1 MFTFFKNEIP
11 TTNAKCNFTTQMH
24 TTEYLQNQNRLL
36 LAFTGCLGDKY
47 RERTAYFSS
56 PLDFVL
62 HSREYE
68 TLSRYAHRAAISLC
82 FIYLELGAN
91 IGTTCL
97 FPRQR
102 ILVKQEQDRQLRTSP
117 YDLKEK
123 LSHQK
128 IKTKTK
134 RKTHLARICQQRKAP
149 GNQSDT

>member
-62 HSREYE
+62 HSRDYE
-68 TLSRYAHRAAISLC
+68 TLSWYAQRAAISLC
-82 FIYLELGAN
+82 FICLESGAN

-102 ILVKQEQDRQLRTSP
+102 NLSVFCSSQARVLYIRETGATA
-117 YDLKEK
+117 LK
-123 LSHQK
+123 SCVQ
-128 IKTKTK
+128 
-134 RKTHLARICQQRKAP
+134 
-149 GNQSDT
+149 